1 MIKQSSTGQ
10 TWTEESLTW
19 IFMPCKITSGAP
31 ASYIVLLLVGLRKL
45 RAAMAVQPALTS
57 PAEVCNYNTTHYKM
71 RRYETS

>member
-1 MIKQSSTGQ
+1 
-10 TWTEESLTW
+10 
-19 IFMPCKITSGAP
+19 MPCKITSGAP